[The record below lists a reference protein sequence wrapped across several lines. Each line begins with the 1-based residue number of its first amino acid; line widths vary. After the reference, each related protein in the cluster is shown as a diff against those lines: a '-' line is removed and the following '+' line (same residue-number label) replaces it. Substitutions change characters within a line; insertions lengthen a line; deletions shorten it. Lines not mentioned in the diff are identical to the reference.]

1 MTSVKIVEHAPVAF
15 DSSSGAGG
23 RRQRKE
29 KFTLTSLPFPRGAA
43 STNYYACNWR
53 KLFKSTLIHWAATL
67 QDPFGTNAVNGLEDK
82 ISEIWKTVF
91 PSIANKVDGS
101 SCQEII
107 YLVSSETYGRFV
119 YSFLTILGRRCPY

>member
-1 MTSVKIVEHAPVAF
+1 MTSVKIVEPAPVAF

-23 RRQRKE
+23 RRQKRE

-43 STNYYACNWR
+43 STNYARNWR

-91 PSIANKVDGS
+91 PSIANEVDGS
-101 SCQEII
+101 SRQAII
-107 YLVSSETYGRFV
+107 YLVSSETYGSFI
-119 YSFLTILGRRCPY
+119 YSFLTILGR